1 MSPRL
6 EKLLPF
12 VFEFAIFAMFY
23 LIQLGTLY
31 YYVYIGLTPLLFL
44 LSSVYFKD
52 VRGLIYK
59 VLLNKD
65 LIILISAIFIWLFIF
80 AATNNGPLYVFE
92 TAYYPVFLEQF
103 NFRFLIITFLRR
115 RFSFGQ
121 SIVIQGVLYSIF
133 YASYIFFYPT
143 GYPGAFLELFIIDN
157 FSMAIVYGVLYY
169 FRKNFYLAA
178 TLHLSLY
185 LISVFLPASLGWIPE
200 VTTPV

>member
-12 VFEFAIFAMFY
+12 VFEIAIFAMFY

-52 VRGLIYK
+52 VRRLIYK